1 MITVGVE
8 IDMVVTDS
16 LAALSEYEEI
26 FDVERL
32 EVTEFPQG
40 SNEAIFTIYGTRF
53 HLLDENPEYFL
64 VAPGENSNNSF
75 WFNVLVEDIED
86 VFKKAKSKNWTV
98 LQEVIKLEEMGVSN
112 AILKDNFGYMWMLHE
127 LHKVVSFEE
136 RVEMFKEKMG
146 K

>member
-1 MITVGVE
+1 M
-8 IDMVVTDS
+8 
-16 LAALSEYEEI
+16 
-26 FDVERL
+26 
-32 EVTEFPQG
+32 
-40 SNEAIFTIYGTRF
+40 
-53 HLLDENPEYFL
+53 
-64 VAPGENSNNSF
+64 
-75 WFNVLVEDIED
+75 VEDIED